1 MNEKGKQE
9 IALVAAIIEG
19 TGSIITKSEEFDPMT
34 ASLDT
39 LNEIKNA
46 LEQASEVIDQLI
58 LRQVYKHLNKE

>member
-1 MNEKGKQE
+1 MNEKEKRE

-46 LEQASEVIDQLI
+46 LKQASMVVDQMVLH
-58 LRQVYKHLNKE
+58 QVFELLNNE